1 MQLLVDV
8 LNSSWELHL
17 IIADHDNLSAQGRME
32 KLNSIF
38 FVTFSSAALR
48 KCLSLHLLP
57 YPFFAILFL
66 EPYCYFQLSHVA
78 TFQKLHLVMV

>member
-32 KLNSIF
+32 KLNSVFLGHFLLSSPEKVPFPTLVALPIF
-38 FVTFSSAALR
+38 RHSVS
-48 KCLSLHLLP
+48 
-57 YPFFAILFL
+57 
-66 EPYCYFQLSHVA
+66 
-78 TFQKLHLVMV
+78 